1 MKKILAI
8 CFGVLILNSCT
19 TDEQR
24 FNQEIAEIEDYIAST
39 GLDFTPTGTG
49 LYYHVTKEGNL
60 NRVPDSSNDVSFKHI
75 GYLLDS
81 TIFSSGWYAS
91 DHVAMP
97 FLVQGFQ
104 QGLQALGEGGRG
116 VIVFPSELGYGKKGA
131 STVPSYSP
139 IAFQVELVSYY

>member
-1 MKKILAI
+1 MTRFTAI
-8 CFGVLILNSCT
+8 AFGLLLFASCT

-24 FNQEIAEIEDYIAST
+24 FQQEIAEIEDYIAST

-49 LYYHVTKEGNL
+49 LYVHVDVEGNL
-60 NRVPDSSNDVSFKHI
+60 NRIPDSTNEVSFKHI

-97 FLVQGFQ
+97 FLVPGFQ
-104 QGLQALGEGGRG
+104 QGLQALGEGGEG
-116 VIVFPSELGYGKKGA
+116 VIVFPSELGYGKDGA

-139 IAFQVELVSYY
+139 IAFKVKLVSYY

>member
-1 MKKILAI
+1 MKKIFAI
-8 CFGVLILNSCT
+8 CFGVFVLNSCT

-24 FNQEIAEIEDYIAST
+24 FNREIAEIEDYIATT

-60 NRVPDSSNDVSFKHI
+60 NRIPDSSNEVSFKHI

-104 QGLQALGEGGRG
+104 QGLQALGEGGGG
-116 VIVFPSELGYGKKGA
+116 VIVFPSSLGYGKKGA

-139 IAFQVELVSYY
+139 IAFQVELVNYY